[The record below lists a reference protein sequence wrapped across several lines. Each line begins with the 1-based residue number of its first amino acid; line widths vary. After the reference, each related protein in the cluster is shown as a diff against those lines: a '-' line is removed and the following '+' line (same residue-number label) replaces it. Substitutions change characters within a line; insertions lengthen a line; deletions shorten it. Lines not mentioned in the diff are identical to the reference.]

1 MKLTKRTLF
10 QIHSWIGIKLSILF
24 FIVCFSGTIAT
35 LSNELDWLF
44 NPAFRA
50 NPSDIKVPKNE
61 IRDNLAELYPG
72 GNLTYW
78 MRPEAPYLCDIVYV
92 QHEGKQR
99 YVFANPYTGD
109 IQGAVGITIQRYF
122 RDLHYY
128 LFIPFQIGH
137 FTVLIFAFLLLFSLL
152 TALLFYKKWYRK
164 LFELKTGN
172 GLLVLMRS
180 LHRLVGLWSIPFAL
194 LFALTGIWYFIER
207 ADVGNVSNDLR
218 VEVPKVDS
226 TTYGSNG
233 YQTDL
238 VFNVDYDRA
247 IDSARAQ
254 IPGLIVQDILPPYA
268 QGAPLYLNGTSQ
280 VKLVRNR
287 ANRVYLHPVTYEVLM
302 VQRAEDINTATW
314 LNDIADPLHFGYWGG
329 LITKIIWFV
338 MGMGISGLVLS
349 GIWIALKRKS
359 RSIKKQQPALG
370 LWKYVNWLA
379 TGVMFFFMYYFLVT
393 RYAVQPSVIVA
404 VTICWSLVIGLAYWI
419 YVIRIKKQA
428 NPKQLKNTNRPL
440 RKTEG
445 TFK

>member
-1 MKLTKRTLF
+1 MLTKRNFF

-44 NPAFRA
+44 NPNIRA
-50 NPSDIKVPKNE
+50 TPSEERIAKNV
-61 IRDNLAELYPG
+61 IRDNLAERYPG
-72 GNLTYW
+72 ANLTYW
-78 MRPEAPYLCDIVYV
+78 MRPDAPYLCDIVYV
-92 QHEGKQR
+92 EHEGQRR
-99 YVFANPYTGD
+99 YVFANPYTGA

-137 FTVLIFAFLLLFSLL
+137 FTVLFFAFLLLFSLV
-152 TALLFYKKWYRK
+152 TALVFYKKWYRK
-164 LFELKTGN
+164 LFELKTGK
-172 GLLVLMRS
+172 GLLVLLRS

-194 LFALTGIWYFIER
+194 LFAITGIWYFIER

-226 TTYGSNG
+226 TTYGDQG

-238 VFNVDYDRA
+238 VFQVDYDRA
-247 IDSARAQ
+247 IDSAQAH
-254 IPGLIVQDILPPYA
+254 IPGLNIQDILPPYA
-268 QGAPLYLNGTSQ
+268 EGAPLYLNGTSR
-280 VKLVRNR
+280 VPLVRNR

-302 VQRAEDINTATW
+302 VQKAEEINDTTW

-329 LITKIIWFV
+329 LITKLIWFI
-338 MGMGISGLVLS
+338 MGLGISGLVLS

-359 RSIKKQQPALG
+359 RSAKKQRPALG
-370 LWKYVNWLA
+370 IWKYVNWLV
-379 TGVMFFFMYYFLVT
+379 TGVMFFFMYFFLVT
-393 RYAVQPSVIVA
+393 RYAVQPSVLVA
-404 VTICWSLVIGLAYWI
+404 VSLCWLLMIGLAYWI
-419 YVIRIKKQA
+419 YVVRIKKQT
-428 NPKQLKNTNRPL
+428 NPKQLKDTNRPL
-440 RKTEG
+440 RKTAG